1 VAGATMRLG
10 WRTRFHVWYRLLF
23 LQASWSY
30 QRMQGLGFL
39 FALLPG
45 LRKIY
50 PEEKMREVSMRHAGY
65 FNTHP
70 YLAPLVAGAVLKLEE
85 ERAIHGEDRSID
97 IDDFKEIVAAP
108 YAAIGDALFWGGLR
122 PLAAGIAL
130 FFAVKGIIWTPLIF
144 LIIFNLFPFW
154 IRIVFF
160 EYGYRHGIKSVDF
173 MQEHN
178 LADWA
183 IHIKEAAVVVLGG
196 LCAFLVFSHLVDHQ
210 LPSWP
215 GLLTLVPMVMLG
227 LGARRGM
234 STLLLIFITCS
245 TIIIAGIFW
254 SDVALFLKL

>member
-1 VAGATMRLG
+1 MRLG
-10 WRTRFHVWYRLLF
+10 WQTRLHVWFRLLF

-50 PEEKMREVSMRHAGY
+50 SEEQMREVSLRHAGY

-70 YLAPLVAGAVLKLEE
+70 YLAPLVVGAVLKLEE

-122 PLAAGIAL
+122 PLVAGITL
-130 FFAVKGIIWTPLIF
+130 FFAVKGIVWAPLIF
-144 LIIFNLFPFW
+144 LLVFNLFPFW
-154 IRIVFF
+154 FRIVFF
-160 EYGYRHGIKSVDF
+160 EYGYRHGIKSVAYI
-173 MQEHN
+173 QEHN
-178 LADWA
+178 LPDWA
-183 IHIKEAAVVVLGG
+183 VRIKEAAVVVLGG
-196 LCAFLVFSHLVDHQ
+196 LCAFMVFSHLLDHQ

-215 GLLTLVPMVMLG
+215 GLLALVPMILLG
-227 LGARRGM
+227 VGARRGM
-234 STLLLIFITCS
+234 STLLLIFITC
-245 TIIIAGIFW
+245 TIIIVAGIFW
-254 SDVALFLKL
+254 IDVALFLKL

>member
-1 VAGATMRLG
+1 MRLG
-10 WRTRFHVWYRLLF
+10 WRTRLHVWSRLLL

-85 ERAIHGEDRSID
+85 ERAIHGEDRNID

-130 FFAVKGIIWTPLIF
+130 FFAVKGIIWAPLIF
-144 LIIFNLFPFW
+144 LLIFNLFPFW
-154 IRIVFF
+154 FRIVFF
-160 EYGYRHGIKSVDF
+160 EYGYRHGIKSVDYV
-173 MQEHN
+173 QQHN
-178 LADWA
+178 LPDWA
-183 IHIKEAAVVVLGG
+183 VRTKEAAVVILGG

-215 GLLTLVPMVMLG
+215 GLLTLIPMILLG

-234 STLLLIFITCS
+234 STMLLIFITCT
-245 TIIIAGIFW
+245 TIIVAGIFW
-254 SDVALFLKL
+254 IDVALFLKL

>member
-1 VAGATMRLG
+1 MRLG
-10 WRTRFHVWYRLLF
+10 WRTRLHVWFRLLF
-23 LQASWSY
+23 LQASWNY

-50 PEEKMREVSMRHAGY
+50 PEEKMGEVAMRHVGY

-85 ERAIHGEDRSID
+85 ERAINGEDRSID

-122 PLAAGIAL
+122 PLAAGITL
-130 FFAVKGIIWTPLIF
+130 FFAIKGILWAPLIF
-144 LIIFNLFPFW
+144 LVLFNLLPFW
-154 IRIVFF
+154 FRIVFF
-160 EYGYRHGIKSVDF
+160 EYGYRHGIGSVDYV
-173 MQEHN
+173 QQHN
-178 LADWA
+178 LPDWA
-183 IHIKEAAVVVLGG
+183 IHTKEAAVVILGG

-215 GLLTLVPMVMLG
+215 GLLTLLPMVLLG
-227 LGARRGM
+227 LGARRGL
-234 STLLLIFITCS
+234 STLLLIFITCAS
-245 TIIIAGIFW
+245 IIIAGIFW
-254 SDVALFLKL
+254 ADVATFLKF